1 MDKDLKEVARTT
13 DVVDASV
20 TQTYLE
26 ANGIPVVQIE
36 KGFAGKVYMG
46 DTGLTDIRLLV
57 AEKDY
62 EEARRLLAE
71 DHSALVEDQWKK

>member
-1 MDKDLKEVARTT
+1 MDKDLKEVIRVT

-26 ANGIPVVQIE
+26 ANGIPVIQIE

-57 AEKDY
+57 SKKDY
-62 EEARRLLAE
+62 DAALRLLSE
-71 DHSALVEDQWKK
+71 DNSDLVEEQWKA